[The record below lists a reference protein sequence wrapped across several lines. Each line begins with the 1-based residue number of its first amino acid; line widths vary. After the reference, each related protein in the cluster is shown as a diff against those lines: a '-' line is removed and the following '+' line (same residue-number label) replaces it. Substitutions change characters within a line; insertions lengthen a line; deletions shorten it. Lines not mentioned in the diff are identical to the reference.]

1 MRKIVLLLT
10 AVICCISCKKEE
22 NSQKK
27 YGENVISAEYAIPL
41 GFCHDFLV
49 KDGEVYT
56 LYSGDRYGNF
66 NPSIKKINKKGE
78 VTILSRIDHLFFNN
92 MGMELSPQKDS
103 IYLVTNPPTSV
114 GRSVYA
120 LPFNFNREKEYTTP
134 SEMLTDI
141 RQLDENK
148 YILVGNRQSRLLLFD
163 AKTKSC
169 TYIAGTAVTSGIKDG
184 KGNEAS
190 FRRK

>member
-1 MRKIVLLLT
+1 MIMKKIVLLLT

-66 NPSIKKINKKGE
+66 NPSIK
-78 VTILSRIDHLFFNN
+78 
-92 MGMELSPQKDS
+92 
-103 IYLVTNPPTSV
+103 
-114 GRSVYA
+114 
-120 LPFNFNREKEYTTP
+120 
-134 SEMLTDI
+134 
-141 RQLDENK
+141 
-148 YILVGNRQSRLLLFD
+148 
-163 AKTKSC
+163 
-169 TYIAGTAVTSGIKDG
+169 
-184 KGNEAS
+184 
-190 FRRK
+190 